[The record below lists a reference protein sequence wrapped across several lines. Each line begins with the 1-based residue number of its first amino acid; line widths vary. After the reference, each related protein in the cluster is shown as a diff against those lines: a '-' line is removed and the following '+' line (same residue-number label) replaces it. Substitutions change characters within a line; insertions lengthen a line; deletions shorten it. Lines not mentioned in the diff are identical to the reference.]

1 MAKQFATNIDLLL
14 NELQN
19 AKIHIVAADP
29 SSPQE
34 GQIYYNST
42 HKTMRFYNGSAW
54 VQLGYL
60 NQITATGSISVN
72 NQKITSLQEPTASS
86 DAATKNYVDTVAQG
100 LDAKPSVI
108 CATTKNITLTG
119 TQTIDG
125 VEVIALDRV
134 LVKNQ
139 TIASENGIYIVSASA
154 WTRVDD
160 CSTWSE
166 LIGAFTFV
174 EKGTV
179 NADTGW
185 LCSIDAGG
193 TLGTTS
199 ITWVQFS
206 AAGQITAENL
216 GSSGAGIF
224 STKNGLVLQFRR
236 LITPANQSTVTL
248 TQNTNDISIDVSA
261 KIEAL
266 NDNTTAG
273 LIAQTGATTW
283 AARTITAPAAGI
295 TVSNGNG
302 VSGNPTLAL
311 AHDLAALEV
320 LSGTG
325 IAVRTGNSTWA
336 NRSLTNGSG
345 ITITNGDGVA
355 GNPIIAVDSSVIHD
369 TNAVV
374 RYWTSTF
381 TFVTSGSDIALTHN
395 LGLPV
400 GSFNNYI
407 IKVVETAS
415 RTQIEVDVGDSPN
428 TANVIYIKMTGTGL
442 TTTTGYYTAIIHA

>member
-19 AKIHIVAADP
+19 AKIHIISADP
-29 SSPQE
+29 ANPQA

-42 HKTMRFYNGSAW
+42 SNALRFYNGTAW

-60 NQITATGSISVN
+60 NQLTATGAVSVN
-72 NQKITSLQEPTASS
+72 NNKIVSLADPTENT
-86 DAATKNYVDTVAQG
+86 DAATKQYVDSVAQG
-100 LDAKPSVI
+100 LDAKSSVL
-108 CATTKNITLTG
+108 CATTTNIVLSG

-125 VEVIALDRV
+125 ISVVAGDRV

-139 TIASENGIYIVSASA
+139 TTTTENGIYVVNAST
-154 WTRVDD
+154 WTRSTD
-160 CSTWSE
+160 CSTWNE

-179 NADTGW
+179 NSDTGW
-185 LCSIDAGG
+185 LCSIDVGG
-193 TLGTTS
+193 TLGTTP

-216 GSSGAGIF
+216 GATGAEIF

-236 LITPANQSTVTL
+236 LTTPSGQGAVTL
-248 TQNTNDISIDVSA
+248 TQNTNDISIEVSS

-266 NDNTTAG
+266 NDNTTTG
-273 LIAQTGATTW
+273 LISQTGTNTW

-311 AHDLAALEV
+311 THDLAALEA
-320 LSGTG
+320 LSTTG
-325 IAVRTGNSTWA
+325 IAVRTGTSTWT

-381 TFVTSGSDIALTHN
+381 TFTSSGSDIALTHN

-400 GSFNNYI
+400 GSYNDYI

-415 RTQIEVDVGDSPN
+415 RTQIEVDVGVASN
-428 TANVIYIKMTGTGL
+428 TANIIYIKMSGTGL
-442 TTTTGYYTAIIHA
+442 STTTGYYTAIIHA

>member
-1 MAKQFATNIDLLL
+1 MSKQFATNIDLLL

-19 AKIHIVAADP
+19 AKIHVVASDP
-29 SSPQE
+29 SSPAE

-42 HKTMRFYNGSAW
+42 SKTLRFYNGSAW

-60 NQITATGSISVN
+60 NQITATGAISVN
-72 NQKITSLQEPTASS
+72 NQKITSLAEPTASS

-100 LDAKPSVI
+100 LDAKPSVV
-108 CATTKNITLTG
+108 CATTANITLSG

-125 VEVIALDRV
+125 VAVVAGDRV

-139 TIASENGIYIVSASA
+139 TTASGNGIYTVSASS
-154 WTRVDD
+154 WTRVED

-193 TLGTTS
+193 TLGTTA
-199 ITWVQFS
+199 ITFVQFS
-206 AAGQITAENL
+206 AAGQITAESL
-216 GSSGAGIF
+216 GTSGAEVF
-224 STKNGLVLQFRR
+224 SSKNGLVLQFRR
-236 LITPANQSTVTL
+236 LTTPTNQGAITL
-248 TQNTNDISIDVSA
+248 TQNTDDISIAASA

-266 NDNTTAG
+266 HDLSTNG
-273 LIAQTGATTW
+273 LVAQTGTSTFAG
-283 AARTITAPAAGI
+283 RTITGPAAGI
-295 TVSNGNG
+295 TITNGNGVSGNPTIALANDLAAVEGLSTTGMATRTADGAWTTRTITAGTGVTISNGNG
-302 VSGNPTLAL
+302 VSGNPTISV
-311 AHDLAALEV
+311 DP
-320 LSGTG
+320 
-325 IAVRTGNSTWA
+325 ST
-336 NRSLTNGSG
+336 L
-345 ITITNGDGVA
+345 
-355 GNPIIAVDSSVIHD
+355 HD
-369 TNAVV
+369 TQSVV

-381 TFVTSGSDIALTHN
+381 TFVSSGTDIALTHN
-395 LGLPV
+395 LALPT
-400 GSFNNYI
+400 GSYNDYM

-415 RTQIEVDVGDSPN
+415 RTQVEVDVGS
-428 TANVIYIKMTGTGL
+428 TANTNNIAYIKMTGTGL

>member
-1 MAKQFATNIDLLL
+1 MSKQFATNIDLLL
-14 NELQN
+14 NELRN

-29 SSPQE
+29 TSPQE

-42 HKTMRFYNGSAW
+42 NKTMRFYNGTAW

-60 NQITATGSISVN
+60 NQITATGAISVN
-72 NQKITSLQEPTASS
+72 NQKITSLAEPTSSS

-100 LDAKPSVI
+100 LDAKQSVI
-108 CATTKNITLTG
+108 CATTINITLTG

-125 VEVIALDRV
+125 VAVVASDRV

-139 TIASENGIYIVSASA
+139 TIASENGIYMASASA

-174 EKGTV
+174 ENGTV

-216 GSSGAGIF
+216 GTSGAEIF

-236 LITPANQSTVTL
+236 LVTPANQNTVTL

-266 NDNTTAG
+266 NDNTTTG
-273 LIAQTGATTW
+273 LIAQTGTSTW
-283 AARTITAPAAGI
+283 AARTITPPAAGI
-295 TVSNGNG
+295 TITNGNG

-311 AHDLAALEV
+311 SHDLAALEA

-325 IAVRTGNSTWA
+325 IAVRTGTSTWV
-336 NRSLTNGSG
+336 NRSITQGTG
-345 ITITNGDGVA
+345 IAITNGDGIA
-355 GNPIIAVDSSVIHD
+355 GNPVISVDPSAMHD
-369 TNAVV
+369 SNAVV

-381 TFVTSGSDIALTHN
+381 TFVSSGSDIALTHN
-395 LGLPV
+395 LALPA
-400 GSFNNYI
+400 GSFNDYI
-407 IKVVETAS
+407 LKVVETAS
-415 RTQIEVDVGDSPN
+415 RTQVEVDVGDTPN
-428 TANVIYIKMTGTGL
+428 TANVINIKMTGTGL
-442 TTTTGYYTAIIHA
+442 STTAGYYTAIIHV